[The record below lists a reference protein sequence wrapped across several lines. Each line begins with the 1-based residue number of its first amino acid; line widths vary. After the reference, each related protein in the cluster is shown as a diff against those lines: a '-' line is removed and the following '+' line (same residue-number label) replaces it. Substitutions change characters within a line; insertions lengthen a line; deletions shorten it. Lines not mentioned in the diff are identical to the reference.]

1 MGYVFTR
8 EPKVMPQQP
17 PKLETQIN
25 AGLAVRRYL
34 ATAQRAQEAQQEF
47 AEACEGLRLSLR
59 ELPRFVIE
67 QGGSHYLV
75 ATDDSADL
83 VVEQVFV
90 L

>member
-1 MGYVFTR
+1 
-8 EPKVMPQQP
+8 MPQQP
-17 PKLETQIN
+17 PKIETQIN

-34 ATAQRAQEAQQEF
+34 TASQRAQESQQEF
-47 AEACEGLRLSLR
+47 AEACDGLRIILR

-67 QGGSHYLV
+67 QGGRHYLV
-75 ATDDSADL
+75 ATDASADL